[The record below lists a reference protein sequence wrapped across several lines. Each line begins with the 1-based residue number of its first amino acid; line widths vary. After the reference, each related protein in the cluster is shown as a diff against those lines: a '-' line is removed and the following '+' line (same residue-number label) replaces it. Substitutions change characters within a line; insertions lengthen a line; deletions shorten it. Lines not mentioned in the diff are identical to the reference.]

1 MEKTSDLSML
11 FPLGAGIAIGG
22 LGLWALI
29 ELWPLII
36 IGAGVFIAFKGLSQ
50 LKESE

>member
-1 MEKTSDLSML
+1 METTSNANALV
-11 FPLGAGIAIGG
+11 PLGAGIAIGG

-36 IGAGVFIAFKGLSQ
+36 IGAGVFIAFKGISQ
-50 LKESE
+50 PKESD

>member
-1 MEKTSDLSML
+1 MENTNSVL

-36 IGAGVFIAFKGLSQ
+36 IGAGVFVAFKGLSQ
-50 LKESE
+50 PKESD